1 MEFGVRGSP
10 LLPQTS
16 WGRAEAKNVKAPM
29 SASFKGNIS
38 GVLGL
43 LWSRKGD
50 NFFMIDWPNINPAF
64 SHLKTN
70 IQLGKIIIKLN
81 YKKVKV

>member
-38 GVLGL
+38 GVLGPL
-43 LWSRKGD
+43 R
-50 NFFMIDWPNINPAF
+50 
-64 SHLKTN
+64 
-70 IQLGKIIIKLN
+70 
-81 YKKVKV
+81 